1 MTIVSYS
8 NPYKSKHIFMLTKS
22 AVPYTTFSS
31 KEIAFLYHTTESF
44 LAFYRWCITQ
54 KPSRY
59 FSYNSKASFLQ
70 NHLMLIS
77 LIRWE
82 MLTIPP
88 PKKKNQHK
96 MKEIKSS
103 AILIIRR
110 LFIIIFKGKG
120 IRALNSSFKTIIT
133 D

>member
-22 AVPYTTFSS
+22 AVPYTAFSS
-31 KEIAFLYHTTESF
+31 KEIAFVYHTTESF

-54 KPSRY
+54 KRIRY

-70 NHLMLIS
+70 NHLMLNS
-77 LIRWE
+77 LIRWG
-82 MLTIPP
+82 MLTPP
-88 PKKKNQHK
+88 PPKKNQHK

-120 IRALNSSFKTIIT
+120 IRALNSSSKTIIT

>member
-31 KEIAFLYHTTESF
+31 KEIAFVYHTTESF

-70 NHLMLIS
+70 NHLMLNS

-82 MLTIPP
+82 MLTTPP
-88 PKKKNQHK
+88 QKKNQHK

-120 IRALNSSFKTIIT
+120 IRALNSSSKTIIT